1 MDVSS
6 QLRMYGQLVIDFA
19 NAKMPEEANLKYQS
33 NIDCIFGKLSIY
45 QMVIKLLKNNPRR

>member
-1 MDVSS
+1 MDLSS

-33 NIDCIFGKLSIY
+33 YIDCIFGKLSTNGY
-45 QMVIKLLKNNPRR
+45 KTSEK